1 VTESKSPLIDIA
13 SDFDPLN
20 VNTAY
25 WHRLCEYIHAKAMEK
40 GVHLSRC
47 VVLLPFAQLMPL
59 ARRHWAQV
67 YPSGFVPQFQTTS
80 NWANQLR
87 PFAPE
92 IGDISVEMAQDVL
105 KAAQLLKTAKLDVFA
120 GLDATQQDLITTRL
134 VEAAHQLAASAAAV
148 HPQQRLAWA
157 DEMRRNV
164 FGGMVSATFAN
175 ESSIAQLALYWASTS
190 SYASDVLFDDALVKE
205 QTDYLFVLEGLQR
218 DPLARALMV
227 HWGNTSSVSTLML
240 EQPNTALPD
249 NLAGITLY
257 PAKDAHDEAQLAAAC
272 VLRHI
277 EAGRMP
283 VAIAAT
289 DRALTRRILAMLATQ
304 NIAIRDENGWIL
316 STTRAAA
323 KLMAYLKA
331 CAWNA
336 STDSVLDFLKNSD
349 AKIIDADELAALEK
363 AVRKANRASWASWVA
378 LVTQEDASEPSF
390 PRRRESTSA
399 NVDSRLRGNDRRVGN
414 DGEGGNVE
422 LLAATQKIE
431 TARTSLQSPRILSA
445 WLLALRTALESNGLL
460 QVLQD
465 DLAGVKVLEVLHIH
479 DNLAKSATQNLPQ
492 SPDRWSL
499 AEFTAWVNTALE
511 STSYKPPY
519 PDQAQAVI
527 LPMSQLL
534 ARPFAAAVLAGC
546 DEARFDPS
554 PMLPGQ
560 WSPAERLALGL
571 ITRDEQDAATRAAWH
586 IALQTPVCDVLW
598 RKSESTGEPVLPS
611 SLVQSLQLTLKL
623 MSKLNQAEIISTDPR
638 TKQVLEANPTPR
650 PQPNGSQLPVTR
662 LSASGYSKLRTCPYQ
677 FFALQ
682 QLGLKEDDELIEALD
697 KREFGLWL
705 HAVLSHFHENLKKSS
720 EIDKNMDVAGVFI
733 AYTAMLNIAKTEVT
747 ATQNIPEDA
756 FLPWD
761 ATWPKLR
768 DGYVSWLIGHQAAG
782 WTFDQ
787 AEVWRELSIGNFGLK
802 LVGQL
807 DRIDKSAD
815 GTAMV
820 LDYKTESDSKTAKRL
835 KEPLEDTQL
844 AFYAALVGDEMLEAA
859 YVNVSDKLSKTY
871 AQPDIDHS
879 RSALIEGI
887 LDDMQGISAG
897 KPLPALGEGAAC
909 DYCAARGLCR
919 KDFW

>member
-1 VTESKSPLIDIA
+1 MSNIK
-13 SDFDPLN
+13 SDFDASDL
-20 VNTAY
+20 NTAY
-25 WHRLCEYIHAKAMEK
+25 WRQLCLAVHENGQEK
-40 GVHLSRC
+40 GIHLSRC

-59 ARRHWAQV
+59 ARRHWAQI

-87 PFAPE
+87 PFKPE
-92 IGDISVEMAQDVL
+92 TGDISFEMAQDVL
-105 KAAQLLKTAKLDVFA
+105 KAAQLLKTAKLGVFA
-120 GLDATQQDLITTRL
+120 GLDATQQELITTRL

-148 HPQQRLAWA
+148 HPKKRLDWA
-157 DEMRRNV
+157 ADVRRDV
-164 FGGMVSATFAN
+164 FGGIVSAAFAN

-190 SYASDVLFDDALVKE
+190 SYASDVLFDDTLMKS
-205 QTDYLFVLEGLQR
+205 QTDCLFVLEGLQR
-218 DPLARALMV
+218 DPLARALML
-227 HWGNTSSVSTLML
+227 HWG
-240 EQPNTALPD
+240 ENTAFLSPPSTELPE
-249 NLAGITLY
+249 NLSGITLY

-277 EAGRMP
+277 EAGRIP
-283 VAIAAT
+283 VALAAT
-289 DRALTRRILAMLATQ
+289 DRALTRRIRAMLATQ
-304 NIAIRDENGWIL
+304 NVQVRDETGWIL

-336 STDSVLDFLKNSD
+336 GTDSVLDFLKNSD
-349 AKIIDADELAALEK
+349 NTIIEADELATLEK

-399 NVDSRLRGNDRRVGN
+399 TLYSRLRGN
-414 DGEGGNVE
+414 DGEGGNAE

-431 TARTSLQSPRILSA
+431 SARAGLQSPRILSA
-445 WLLALRTALESNGLL
+445 WLVALRTALENSGLL
-460 QVLQD
+460 QALED
-465 DLAGVKVLEVLHIH
+465 DLAGVKVLEVLCLSKHSTPH
-479 DNLAKSATQNLPQ
+479 FQ
-492 SPDRWSL
+492 SNERWSL
-499 AEFTAWVNTALE
+499 SEFTVWLNTALE
-511 STSYKPPY
+511 SASYKPPY
-519 PDQAQAVI
+519 PEQAQIAI

-560 WSPAERLALGL
+560 WSPVERLALGL

-598 RKSESTGEPVLPS
+598 RKSETTGEPVLPS
-611 SLVQSLQLTLKL
+611 SLVQSLQLSLKQ
-623 MSKLNQAEIISTDPR
+623 SKVEKISTDPR
-638 TKQVLEANPTPR
+638 IKQALEANPTPK
-650 PQPNGSQLPVTR
+650 PQPNGSQLPITR

-682 QLGLKEDDELIEALD
+682 QLGLKEDDELQENLD

-705 HAVLSHFHENLKKSS
+705 HAVLSHFQENLKNTSK
-720 EIDKNMDVAGVFI
+720 IDKNMDLAGVFI
-733 AYTAMLNIAKTEVT
+733 AYTAMLNIAKSEITV
-747 ATQNIPEDA
+747 AQNIPEDA
-756 FLPWD
+756 FLPWE

-768 DGYVSWLIGHQAAG
+768 DGYINWLIGHQAAG

-815 GTAMV
+815 GTTMV
-820 LDYKTESDSKTAKRL
+820 LDYKTESDSKTVKRL

-844 AFYAALVGDEMLEAA
+844 AFYAALVGDDTLEAG
-859 YVNVSDKLSKTY
+859 YVNVSEKQSKTY

-887 LDDMQGISAG
+887 LDDMQAISAG

>member
-1 VTESKSPLIDIA
+1 VSKIE
-13 SDFDPLN
+13 SDFDHPHLSDLN
-20 VNTAY
+20 AAY
-25 WHRLCEYIHAKAMEK
+25 WRQLCLAIHANCTER
-40 GVHLSRC
+40 GIHLSRC
-47 VVLLPFAQLMPL
+47 VVLLPFAQLMPQ
-59 ARRHWAQV
+59 ARRHWAQI

-92 IGDISVEMAQDVL
+92 TGDISFEMAQDVL
-105 KAAQLLKTAKLDVFA
+105 KAAQLLKTAKLDVFT

-148 HPQQRLAWA
+148 HPQKRLAWA
-157 DEMRRNV
+157 EEMRRDV
-164 FGGMVSATFAN
+164 FGGIVSPTFAN

-190 SYASDVLFDDALVKE
+190 SYASDVLFDDALAKN

-218 DPLARALMV
+218 DPLARALMLL
-227 HWGNTSSVSTLML
+227 WGEKTAFLSP
-240 EQPNTALPD
+240 PNTELPE
-249 NLAGITLY
+249 NLTGITLY

-272 VLRHI
+272 VLCHI
-277 EAGRMP
+277 EAGRIP
-283 VAIAAT
+283 VALVAT
-289 DRALTRRILAMLATQ
+289 DRALIRRIRAMLATQ
-304 NIAIRDENGWIL
+304 NVQVRDENGWIL

-363 AVRKANRASWASWVA
+363 AVRKANRATWSSWVA
-378 LVTQEDASEPSF
+378 FIKQESTLEPSF

-399 NVDSRLRGNDRRVGN
+399 TMDSRLRGND
-414 DGEGGNVE
+414 E
-422 LLAATQKIE
+422 LLAQTLKIE
-431 TARTSLQSPRILSA
+431 ALLTGLQSPRILSA
-445 WLLALRTALESNGLL
+445 WLVALRTALENNGLL
-460 QVLQD
+460 QMLQE
-465 DLAGVKVLEVLHIH
+465 DLAGVKVLEVLRLDAH
-479 DNLAKSATQNLPQ
+479 STQNFQ
-492 SPDRWSL
+492 SPERWSL

-519 PDQAQAVI
+519 PDLAQVAI

-534 ARPFAAAVLAGC
+534 ARPFAAVVLAGC

-571 ITRDEQDAATRAAWH
+571 ITRDEQDAATRSAWH

-598 RKSESTGEPVLPS
+598 RKSETTGEPVLPS
-611 SLVQSLQLTLKL
+611 SLVQSLQLKL
-623 MSKLNQAEIISTDPR
+623 KLNQIACDATEPR
-638 TKQVLEANPTPR
+638 IKQVLEAKPTPK
-650 PQPNGSQLPVTR
+650 PQPNGSQLLVTR

-682 QLGLKEDDELIEALD
+682 QLGLKEDDELQETLD

-705 HAVLSHFHENLKKSS
+705 HAVLSHFHESLKKSS
-720 EIDKNMDVAGVFI
+720 EIDINTPIAVVLI
-733 AYTAMLNIAKTEVT
+733 AYKAMLNIAKTEVM
-747 ATQNIPEDA
+747 AAQNIPEDA
-756 FLPWD
+756 FLPWE
-761 ATWPKLR
+761 ATWPRLR
-768 DGYVSWLIGHQAAG
+768 DGYINWLIGHQAEG

-815 GTAMV
+815 GTVMV

-844 AFYAALVGDEMLEAA
+844 AFYAALVGDETLEAA
-859 YVNVSDKLSKTY
+859 YVNVNEKLSKTY

-887 LDDMQGISAG
+887 LEDMQAINAG

>member
-1 VTESKSPLIDIA
+1 
-13 SDFDPLN
+13 
-20 VNTAY
+20 
-25 WHRLCEYIHAKAMEK
+25 
-40 GVHLSRC
+40 
-47 VVLLPFAQLMPL
+47 MPL
-59 ARRHWAQV
+59 ARRHWAQI

-92 IGDISVEMAQDVL
+92 IGDISFEMAQDVL
-105 KAAQLLKTAKLDVFA
+105 KAAQLLKIAKLDVFA
-120 GLDATQQDLITTRL
+120 GLDASQQDLITTRL
-134 VEAAHQLAASAAAV
+134 VEAAHQLAASAAAI

-157 DEMRRNV
+157 DEMRSNV

-190 SYASDVLFDDALVKE
+190 SYASDVLFDDALVKA

-218 DPLARALMV
+218 DPLARALML
-227 HWGNTSSVSTLML
+227 HWGENTLML
-240 EQPNTALPD
+240 VQPNTELPD

-277 EAGRMP
+277 EAGRIP
-283 VAIAAT
+283 VALAAT
-289 DRALTRRILAMLATQ
+289 DRALTRRIRAMLATQ
-304 NIAIRDENGWIL
+304 NVQVRDENGWIL

-349 AKIIDADELAALEK
+349 AKIIEIDELAALEK

-399 NVDSRLRGNDRRVGN
+399 NVDSRLRGND
-414 DGEGGNVE
+414 GEGGNAE
-422 LLAATQKIE
+422 LLAATQKVE
-431 TARTSLQSPRILSA
+431 TARAGLQSPRILSA
-445 WLLALRTALESNGLL
+445 WLVALRTALESSGLL
-460 QVLQD
+460 AALED
-465 DLAGVKVLEVLHIH
+465 DLAGAKVLEVLHIH
-479 DNLAKSATQNLPQ
+479 GNSAQTLQQSLPQ
-492 SPDRWSL
+492 THDRWSL

-519 PDQAQAVI
+519 PDLAQVAI

-560 WSPAERLALGL
+560 WSPTERLALGL

-598 RKSESTGEPVLPS
+598 RKSESTGEPVLPC
-611 SLVQSLQLTLKL
+611 SLVQSLQLNLKL
-623 MSKLNQAEIISTDPR
+623 KLRQNNQKLVVEDPR
-638 TKQVLEANPTPR
+638 INRSLEANPTPR
-650 PQPNGSQLPVTR
+650 PQPNGSKLPVTR

-682 QLGLKEDDELIEALD
+682 QLGLKEDDELQETLD

-705 HAVLSHFHENLKKSS
+705 HAVLSRFHEELKKSS
-720 EIDKNMDVAGVFI
+720 EIDVNMSSAGVFN
-733 AYTAMLNIAKTEVT
+733 AYIAMLNIAKTEVT

-756 FLPWD
+756 FLPWA

-768 DGYVSWLIGHQAAG
+768 DGYANWLLGHQAAG

-859 YVNVSDKLSKTY
+859 YVNVSEKLTKTY

-887 LDDMQGISAG
+887 LGDMQSISAG

-919 KDFW
+919 KDFWGQDI

>member
-1 VTESKSPLIDIA
+1 MTESKSPLTDIA
-13 SDFDPLN
+13 SDFDPPNL
-20 VNTAY
+20 NTAY
-25 WHRLCEYIHAKAMEK
+25 WHRLCTDILAVSLQN
-40 GVHLSRC
+40 GVHLSHC

-59 ARRHWAQV
+59 ARRYWAQA
-67 YPSGFVPQFQTTS
+67 YPSGFVQQFQSTS
-80 NWANQLR
+80 NWANQLC
-87 PFAPE
+87 PFIPE
-92 IGDISVEMAQDVL
+92 AGDISFEMAQDVL
-105 KAAQLLKTAKLDVFA
+105 KAAHLLKSAKLDVFA
-120 GLDATQQDLITTRL
+120 GLDATQQELITTRL

-148 HPQQRLAWA
+148 HPQKRLAWA
-157 DEMRRNV
+157 DEMRRDV
-164 FGGMVSATFAN
+164 FGGIVSPTFAS

-190 SYASDVLFDDALVKE
+190 AYASDVLYDDNLAKP

-218 DPLARALMV
+218 DPLARALML
-227 HWGNTSSVSTLML
+227 HWGDNTNLL
-240 EQPNTALPD
+240 QQPNTELPD
-249 NLAGITLY
+249 NLDGISLH

-277 EAGRMP
+277 EAGRTP
-283 VAIAAT
+283 VALAAI
-289 DRALTRRILAMLATQ
+289 DRALTRRIRAMLATQ
-304 NIAIRDENGWIL
+304 NVQVRDENGWIL

-323 KLMAYLKA
+323 KLMTYLKA

-349 AKIIDADELAALEK
+349 AHILEAQQLAALEK
-363 AVRKANRASWASWVA
+363 AVRKANRASWSSWVA
-378 LVTQEDASEPSF
+378 LIASDTALQEKQ
-390 PRRRESTSA
+390 T
-399 NVDSRLRGNDRRVGN
+399 N
-414 DGEGGNVE
+414 
-422 LLAATQKIE
+422 LLPATQKIE
-431 TARTSLQSPRILSA
+431 TARAGLQSPRILSA
-445 WLLALRTALESNGLL
+445 WLVALRTALGSSGLL
-460 QVLQD
+460 QVLED
-465 DLAGVKVLEVLHIH
+465 DLAGVKVLEVLRIDAH
-479 DNLAKSATQNLPQ
+479 SAQNLPQ

-511 STSYKPPY
+511 SASYKPPY

-571 ITRDEQDAATRAAWH
+571 ITREEQDAATRAAWH
-586 IALQTPVCDVLW
+586 IALQTPVCDVIW
-598 RKSESTGEPVLPS
+598 RQSENTGEPVLPS
-611 SLVQSLQLTLKL
+611 SLVQSLQLRLKL
-623 MSKLNQAEIISTDPR
+623 ADAKKEVVNPR
-638 TKQVLEANPTPR
+638 ITRSIEANPTPR

-682 QLGLKEDDELIEALD
+682 QLGLKEDDELQETLD

-705 HAVLSHFHENLKKSS
+705 HAVLGHFHEELKNSP
-720 EIDKNMDVAGVFI
+720 EMDKNLPVAGVFN
-733 AYTAMLNIAKTEVT
+733 AYTAMLNIAKIEIT
-747 ATQNIPEDA
+747 AAKNIPEDA
-756 FLPWD
+756 FLPWE

-768 DGYVSWLIGHQAAG
+768 DGYVNWLIGHQTEG
-782 WTFDQ
+782 WAFDQ

-807 DRIDKSAD
+807 DRIDVQKEAV
-815 GTAMV
+815 MV
-820 LDYKTESDSKTAKRL
+820 LDYKTESTSNTAKRL
-835 KEPLEDTQL
+835 KNPLEDVQL
-844 AFYAALVGDEMLEAA
+844 AFYAALVGADPIEAA
-859 YVNVSDKLSKTY
+859 YVNISEKESKSY

-887 LDDMQGISAG
+887 LDDMQNISEG

-919 KDFW
+919 KDFWT

>member
-1 VTESKSPLIDIA
+1 MSDIESDLDA
-13 SDFDPLN
+13 RNLN
-20 VNTAY
+20 SAY
-25 WHRLCEYIHAKAMEK
+25 WRQLCTHIHAVCVEK

-59 ARRHWAQV
+59 ARRYWAEV
-67 YPSGFVPQFQTTS
+67 YPSGFVPQFETTS

-87 PFAPE
+87 SFIPE
-92 IGDISVEMAQDVL
+92 AGDISFEMAQDVL
-105 KAAQLLKTAKLDVFA
+105 KAANLLKTAKLDIFA

-134 VEAAHQLAASAAAV
+134 VEAAHQLAASASAI
-148 HPQQRLAWA
+148 HPQKRLAWA
-157 DEMRRNV
+157 DEMRQNV
-164 FGGMVSATFAN
+164 FGGVFGGASSKAFAS

-190 SYASDVLFDDALVKE
+190 SYASDVLFDDGLTKN
-205 QTDYLFVLEGLQR
+205 QTDHLFVLEGLQR
-218 DPLARALMV
+218 DPLMRALAN
-227 HWGNTSSVSTLML
+227 HWGENTSLL
-240 EQPNTALPD
+240 EQPNTELPD
-249 NLAGITLY
+249 NLAGISLH

-272 VLRHI
+272 VMRHI
-277 EAGRMP
+277 EAGRTP
-283 VAIAAT
+283 VALAAT
-289 DRALTRRILAMLATQ
+289 DRALTRRIRAMLATQ
-304 NIAIRDENGWIL
+304 NVQVRDENGWIL

-336 STDSVLDFLKNSD
+336 SSDSVLDFLKNSD
-349 AKIIDADELAALEK
+349 ATIIESDELAALEK
-363 AVRKANRASWASWVA
+363 AVRKANRAAWSSWVA
-378 LVTQEDASEPSF
+378 LIAVDAALQEKQPTLQA
-390 PRRRESTSA
+390 T
-399 NVDSRLRGNDRRVGN
+399 
-414 DGEGGNVE
+414 
-422 LLAATQKIE
+422 TQKIE
-431 TARTSLQSPRILSA
+431 TARAGLQSSRILSA
-445 WLLALRTALESNGLL
+445 WLIALRTALESSGLL
-460 QVLQD
+460 ALLEA

-479 DNLAKSATQNLPQ
+479 GQTQLTQSLPQ
-492 SPDRWSL
+492 SPDRWNL

-511 STSYKPPY
+511 SASYKPPY

-554 PMLPGQ
+554 PILPGQ

-598 RKSESTGEPVLPS
+598 RQSESTGEPILSS
-611 SLVQSLQLTLKL
+611 SLVQSLQLKLKQNNSQKTQ
-623 MSKLNQAEIISTDPR
+623 SKSAVACVVAEPR
-638 TKQVLEANPTPR
+638 ITRSLEVNPTPR
-650 PQPNGSQLPVTR
+650 PQPNGSQLPITR

-682 QLGLKEDDELIEALD
+682 QLGLKEDDELQETLD

-720 EIDKNMDVAGVFI
+720 EIDSNIDIAVVFI
-733 AYTAMLNIAKTEVT
+733 AYTAMLNIAKAEVT
-747 ATQNIPEDA
+747 AIQNIPEDA
-756 FLPWD
+756 FLPW
-761 ATWPKLR
+761 AAIWPKLR
-768 DGYVSWLIGHQAAG
+768 DGYVNWLIGHQAAG

-807 DRIDKSAD
+807 DRIDKAAD
-815 GTAMV
+815 GMALV

-844 AFYAALVGDEMLEAA
+844 AFYAALVGDEALHAA
-859 YVNVSDKLSKTY
+859 YVNVNEKLSKTY
-871 AQPDIDHS
+871 AQPDIDRS

-887 LDDMQGISAG
+887 LQDMQGISQG
-897 KPLPALGEGAAC
+897 KPLPALGEGVAC

-919 KDFW
+919 KDFWV

>member
-1 VTESKSPLIDIA
+1 
-13 SDFDPLN
+13 
-20 VNTAY
+20 
-25 WHRLCEYIHAKAMEK
+25 
-40 GVHLSRC
+40 
-47 VVLLPFAQLMPL
+47 MPL
-59 ARRHWAQV
+59 ARRYWAQI

-87 PFAPE
+87 PFVPE
-92 IGDISVEMAQDVL
+92 ASDISFDMAQDVL
-105 KAAQLLKTAKLDVFA
+105 KAAHLLKTAKLDVFS
-120 GLDATQQDLITTRL
+120 GLDATQQELITTRL

-148 HPQQRLAWA
+148 QPQKRLAWA
-157 DEMRRNV
+157 AEMRRDV
-164 FGGMVSATFAN
+164 FGGIVSPTFAS

-190 SYASDVLFDDALVKE
+190 SYASDVLFDDALVKV
-205 QTDYLFVLEGLQR
+205 QTDHLFVLEGLQR
-218 DPLARALMV
+218 DPLVRALAN
-227 HWGNTSSVSTLML
+227 HWGDDTSLL
-240 EQPNTALPD
+240 AQPNTQLPD
-249 NLAGITLY
+249 NLSGISLY
-257 PAKDAHDEAQLAAAC
+257 PAQDAHNEAQLAAAC

-277 EAGRMP
+277 AAGRIP

-304 NIAIRDENGWIL
+304 NVAVRDENGWIL
-316 STTRAAA
+316 STTRASA

-349 AKIIDADELAALEK
+349 AKIIEVDELAALEK
-363 AVRKANRASWASWVA
+363 AVRKANRASWSSWVSLIA
-378 LVTQEDASEPSF
+378 MDEKQAVFQATTLK
-390 PRRRESTSA
+390 
-399 NVDSRLRGNDRRVGN
+399 
-414 DGEGGNVE
+414 VE
-422 LLAATQKIE
+422 A
-431 TARTSLQSPRILSA
+431 ARTGLQSPRILSA
-445 WLLALRTALESNGLL
+445 WLLALHTALERSGLL
-460 QVLQD
+460 HVLED
-465 DLAGVKVLEVLHIH
+465 DLAGVKVLEVLHMRG
-479 DNLAKSATQNLPQ
+479 NSAQNLPQ
-492 SPDRWSL
+492 ILPQNSDRWTL

-511 STSYKPPY
+511 SASYKPPY

-598 RKSESTGEPVLPS
+598 RQSESTGEPILPS
-611 SLVQSLQLTLKL
+611 SLVQSLQLNLKL
-623 MSKLNQAEIISTDPR
+623 APLNPEVKVEAKTDMVEPR
-638 TKQVLEANPTPR
+638 LSRQIEANLTPR
-650 PQPNGSQLPVTR
+650 PQPNGSKLPVTR

-682 QLGLKEDDELIEALD
+682 QLGLKEDDELQETLD

-705 HAVLSHFHENLKKSS
+705 HAVLSHFHEELKKSS
-720 EIDKNMDVAGVFI
+720 KIDSNMGVVGVFI
-733 AYTAMLNIAKTEVT
+733 TYTAMLNIAFEDVTKTM
-747 ATQNIPEDA
+747 QLPDDA
-756 FLPWD
+756 FLPWA

-768 DGYVSWLIGHQAAG
+768 DGYVNWLIGHQAQG

-815 GTAMV
+815 GTAMNGTTMV

-844 AFYAALVGDEMLEAA
+844 AFYAALVGDESLQAA
-859 YVNVSDKLSKTY
+859 YVNVSEKLTKTY

-887 LDDMQGISAG
+887 LDDMQNISQG

>member
-1 VTESKSPLIDIA
+1 MSKIEPDLDA
-13 SDFDPLN
+13 SNLN
-20 VNTAY
+20 PANPAY
-25 WHRLCEYIHAKAMEK
+25 WRQLCTHIHADCVEK

-59 ARRHWAQV
+59 ARRYWAEV
-67 YPSGFVPQFQTTS
+67 YASGFVPQFQTTS
-80 NWANQLR
+80 NWSHQLL
-87 PFAPE
+87 PFVSEAS
-92 IGDISVEMAQDVL
+92 DISFEMAQDVL
-105 KAAQLLKTAKLDVFA
+105 KAANLLKTAKLDVFA
-120 GLDATQQDLITTRL
+120 GLDATQQELITTRL
-134 VEAAHQLAASAAAV
+134 VEATHQLAASAAAI
-148 HPQQRLAWA
+148 HPQKRLDWA
-157 DEMRRNV
+157 AEVRRDV
-164 FGGMVSATFAN
+164 FGGIVSPTFAN

-190 SYASDVLFDDALVKE
+190 SYASDVLFEDAFAKTK
-205 QTDYLFVLEGLQR
+205 TDYLFVLEGLQR
-218 DPLARALMV
+218 EPLARALML
-227 HWGNTSSVSTLML
+227 HWGESTLML
-240 EQPNTALPD
+240 EPPNTALPD
-249 NLAGITLY
+249 NLASITLY

-272 VLRHI
+272 VLRHL
-277 EAGRMP
+277 EAGRTP
-283 VAIAAT
+283 VALAAT
-289 DRALTRRILAMLATQ
+289 DRALTRRIRAMLATQ
-304 NIAIRDENGWIL
+304 NVQVRDENGWIL
-316 STTRAAA
+316 STTRAAS

-349 AKIIDADELAALEK
+349 AHIVEADELATLEK
-363 AVRKANRASWASWVA
+363 AVRKANRASWSSWVA
-378 LVTQEDASEPSF
+378 LTASETALQEKQP
-390 PRRRESTSA
+390 
-399 NVDSRLRGNDRRVGN
+399 
-414 DGEGGNVE
+414 E
-422 LLAATQKIE
+422 LLNSTQKIE
-431 TARTSLQSPRILSA
+431 VARAGLQSPRILSA
-445 WLLALRTALESNGLL
+445 WLVALRTALESSGLL
-460 QVLQD
+460 IVLED
-465 DLAGVKVLEVLHIH
+465 DLAGVKVLEVLHIQG
-479 DNLAKSATQNLPQ
+479 NSAQNLPHT
-492 SPDRWSL
+492 SDRWSL

-511 STSYKPPY
+511 SASYKPLY

-560 WSPAERLALGL
+560 WSPDERLALGL
-571 ITRDEQDAATRAAWH
+571 ITREEQDAATRAAWH

-611 SLVQSLQLTLKL
+611 SLVQSLQLSLKSSL
-623 MSKLNQAEIISTDPR
+623 KSSLKLNQAEKVSTEPR
-638 TKQVLEANPTPR
+638 IKQTLEANPTPR

-662 LSASGYSKLRTCPYQ
+662 LSASGYSKLRSCPYQ

-682 QLGLKEDDELIEALD
+682 QLGLKEDDELQETLD

-705 HAVLSHFHENLKKSS
+705 HAVLSHFHEDLKKLSK
-720 EIDKNMDVAGVFI
+720 IDSNMDEAGVFI
-733 AYTAMLNIAKTEVT
+733 DYIAMLNIASKAAT
-747 ATQNIPEDA
+747 AAQNIPDDA
-756 FLPWD
+756 FLPWA

-768 DGYVSWLIGHQAAG
+768 DGYVNWLIGHQAQG

-807 DRIDKSAD
+807 DRIDKAAD
-815 GTAMV
+815 GTSMV

-835 KEPLEDTQL
+835 KDPLEETQL

-859 YVNVSDKLSKTY
+859 YVNVSEKVSKTY

-887 LDDMQGISAG
+887 LDDMQGISQG

-919 KDFW
+919 KDFWV

>member
-1 VTESKSPLIDIA
+1 
-13 SDFDPLN
+13 
-20 VNTAY
+20 
-25 WHRLCEYIHAKAMEK
+25 
-40 GVHLSRC
+40 
-47 VVLLPFAQLMPL
+47 MPQ
-59 ARRHWAQV
+59 ARRHWAQI

-87 PFAPE
+87 PFSAE
-92 IGDISVEMAQDVL
+92 TGDISFEMAQDVL

-120 GLDATQQDLITTRL
+120 GLDATQQELITTRL
-134 VEAAHQLAASAAAV
+134 VEATHQLATSAAAI
-148 HPQQRLAWA
+148 HPQKRMAWA
-157 DEMRRNV
+157 DGMRRDV
-164 FGGMVSATFAN
+164 FGGIVSPTFAN

-190 SYASDVLFDDALVKE
+190 GYASDVLFDDAVAKS

-218 DPLARALMV
+218 DPLARALMLY
-227 HWGNTSSVSTLML
+227 WGETTAFLSP
-240 EQPNTALPD
+240 PNTELPE
-249 NLAGITLY
+249 NLTGITLY
-257 PAKDAHDEAQLAAAC
+257 PAKDAHEEAQLAAAC

-277 EAGRMP
+277 EAGRIP
-283 VAIAAT
+283 VALAAT
-289 DRALTRRILAMLATQ
+289 DRALTRRIRAMLATQ
-304 NIAIRDENGWIL
+304 NVQVRDENGWIL

-336 STDSVLDFLKNSD
+336 STDVVLDFLKNSD

-363 AVRKANRASWASWVA
+363 AVRKANRASWSSWVA
-378 LVTQEDASEPSF
+378 LISLDAEQAVLQA
-390 PRRRESTSA
+390 T
-399 NVDSRLRGNDRRVGN
+399 
-414 DGEGGNVE
+414 
-422 LLAATQKIE
+422 TQKIE
-431 TARTSLQSPRILSA
+431 SARTGLQSPRILSA
-445 WLLALRTALESNGLL
+445 WLLALRTALGGSGLL

-465 DLAGVKVLEVLHIH
+465 DLAGVKVLEVLRI
-479 DNLAKSATQNLPQ
+479 DINSMQNFQ
-492 SPDRWSL
+492 SSDRWSL
-499 AEFTAWVNTALE
+499 SEFTAWVNTALE

-519 PDQAQAVI
+519 PDQAQVAI

-560 WSPAERLALGL
+560 WSPTERLALGL

-598 RKSESTGEPVLPS
+598 RKSETTGEPVLPS

-623 MSKLNQAEIISTDPR
+623 KSKMNQAEKVITEPR
-638 TKQVLEANPTPR
+638 IKQAIEPNPTPR

-705 HAVLSHFHENLKKSS
+705 HAVLSHFHEHLKKSS
-720 EIDKNMDVAGVFI
+720 EIDKTMDVAGVSI
-733 AYTAMLNIAKTEVT
+733 AYKAMLNIAKTEVT
-747 ATQNIPEDA
+747 AAQNIPEDA
-756 FLPWD
+756 FLPWE

-768 DGYVSWLIGHQAAG
+768 DGYVDWLIGHQAEG

-807 DRIDKSAD
+807 DRIDVQKDAV
-815 GTAMV
+815 MV
-820 LDYKTESDSKTAKRL
+820 LDYKTESTSNTAKRL
-835 KEPLEDTQL
+835 KNPLEDVQL
-844 AFYAALVGDEMLEAA
+844 AFYAALVGADPIEAA
-859 YVNVSDKLSKTY
+859 YVNISEKESKIY
-871 AQPDIDHS
+871 AQADIDHG
-879 RSALIEGI
+879 RSSLIEGI
-887 LDDMQGISAG
+887 LDDMQSISEG

-919 KDFW
+919 KDFWV

>member
-1 VTESKSPLIDIA
+1 
-13 SDFDPLN
+13 
-20 VNTAY
+20 
-25 WHRLCEYIHAKAMEK
+25 
-40 GVHLSRC
+40 
-47 VVLLPFAQLMPL
+47 MPQ
-59 ARRHWAQV
+59 ARRHWAQI

-80 NWANQLR
+80 NWANQLH
-87 PFAPE
+87 PFSPE
-92 IGDISVEMAQDVL
+92 AGDISFEMAQDVL
-105 KAAQLLKTAKLDVFA
+105 KAAQLLKTAKLGIFT

-134 VEAAHQLAASAAAV
+134 VEATHQLAASAAAV
-148 HPQQRLAWA
+148 HPKKRLDWA
-157 DEMRRNV
+157 AEVRRDV
-164 FGGMVSATFAN
+164 FGGIVSPTFAN

-190 SYASDVLFDDALVKE
+190 GYASDVLFNDALAKS

-218 DPLARALMV
+218 DPLARALML
-227 HWGNTSSVSTLML
+227 HWGENTAFLSP
-240 EQPNTALPD
+240 PNTELPE
-249 NLAGITLY
+249 NLSGITLY

-277 EAGRMP
+277 EAGRIP
-283 VAIAAT
+283 VALAAT
-289 DRALTRRILAMLATQ
+289 DRALTRRIRAMLATQ
-304 NIAIRDENGWIL
+304 NVQVRDENGWIL

-336 STDSVLDFLKNSD
+336 STDAVLDFLKNSD
-349 AKIIDADELAALEK
+349 DKIIDADELAALEK
-363 AVRKANRASWASWVA
+363 TVRKANRASWASWVA

-399 NVDSRLRGNDRRVGN
+399 TVDSRLCGND
-414 DGEGGNVE
+414 E
-422 LLAATQKIE
+422 LLAVTQKIE
-431 TARTSLQSPRILSA
+431 TARTGLQSPRILSA
-445 WLLALRTALESNGLL
+445 WLLALRTALENSGLL
-460 QVLQD
+460 QGLED
-465 DLAGVKVLEVLHIH
+465 DLAGVKVIETLHLDVKAH
-479 DNLAKSATQNLPQ
+479 FQESNL
-492 SPDRWSL
+492 RWSL

-519 PDQAQAVI
+519 PDLAQVAI

-560 WSPAERLALGL
+560 WSPVERLALGL

-598 RKSESTGEPVLPS
+598 RKSETTGEPVLPS
-611 SLVQSLQLTLKL
+611 SLVQSLQLNLKL
-623 MSKLNQAEIISTDPR
+623 KLKQNDQKLAAKLPAILVAPEPR
-638 TKQVLEANPTPR
+638 IQRNLESNPTPK
-650 PQPNGSQLPVTR
+650 PQPNGSQLPATR

-682 QLGLKEDDELIEALD
+682 QLGLKEDDELQETLD
-697 KREFGLWL
+697 KREFGTWL

-720 EIDKNMDVAGVFI
+720 KLDSNMALARVII
-733 AYTAMLNIAKTEVT
+733 AYTAMLNIAKNEVT
-747 ATQNIPEDA
+747 AAQNIPEDA
-756 FLPWD
+756 FLPWE

-768 DGYVSWLIGHQAAG
+768 DGYVNWLIGHEAEG

-807 DRIDKSAD
+807 DRIDKSSD
-815 GTAMV
+815 GTKMV

-835 KEPLEDTQL
+835 KEPLEDVQL
-844 AFYAALVGDEMLEAA
+844 AFYAALVGDETLEAA
-859 YVNVSDKLSKTY
+859 YVNVNEKLSKTY

-887 LDDMQGISAG
+887 LEDMQAISAG

-919 KDFW
+919 KDFWGQDI

>member
-1 VTESKSPLIDIA
+1 
-13 SDFDPLN
+13 
-20 VNTAY
+20 
-25 WHRLCEYIHAKAMEK
+25 
-40 GVHLSRC
+40 
-47 VVLLPFAQLMPL
+47 VVLLPFAQLMPQ
-59 ARRHWAQV
+59 ARRHWAQI
-67 YPSGFVPQFQTTS
+67 YPSGFVPQFQSTS

-92 IGDISVEMAQDVL
+92 TGDISFEMAQDVL

-134 VEAAHQLAASAAAV
+134 VEAAHQLAASAAAI
-148 HPQQRLAWA
+148 HPQKRLAWA
-157 DEMRRNV
+157 DEMRQDV
-164 FGGMVSATFAN
+164 FGGVFGGASSKAFAS

-190 SYASDVLFDDALVKE
+190 SYASDVLFDDVLVKS
-205 QTDYLFVLEGLQR
+205 QIDYLFVLEGLQR
-218 DPLARALMV
+218 DPLARALML
-227 HWGNTSSVSTLML
+227 HWGEKTAFLL
-240 EQPNTALPD
+240 PPNTELPE
-249 NLAGITLY
+249 NLTGITLY

-277 EAGRMP
+277 EAGRIP
-283 VAIAAT
+283 VALAAT
-289 DRALTRRILAMLATQ
+289 DRALTRRIRAMLATQ
-304 NIAIRDENGWIL
+304 NVQVRDENGWIL

-349 AKIIDADELAALEK
+349 AKIIEIDELAALEK
-363 AVRKANRASWASWVA
+363 AVRKANRAAWSSWVA
-378 LVTQEDASEPSF
+378 FIKQESTSEPSF

-399 NVDSRLRGNDRRVGN
+399 TMDSRLRVNDGRGGND
-414 DGEGGNVE
+414 D
-422 LLAATQKIE
+422 LLAVTQKVE
-431 TARTSLQSPRILSA
+431 TARAGLQSPRILSA
-445 WLLALRTALESNGLL
+445 WLVALRTALENSGLL
-460 QVLQD
+460 QGLED
-465 DLAGVKVLEVLHIH
+465 DLAGVNVLEVLHIH
-479 DNLAKSATQNLPQ
+479 GNSVQSLPQ
-492 SPDRWSL
+492 TFPQSSERWSL

-519 PDQAQAVI
+519 PDLAQVAI

-560 WSPAERLALGL
+560 WSPAERLVLGL

-598 RKSESTGEPVLPS
+598 RKSETTGEPVLPS
-611 SLVQSLQLTLKL
+611 SLVQSLQLKLKL
-623 MSKLNQAEIISTDPR
+623 SKIEKISPEPRIKQA
-638 TKQVLEANPTPR
+638 LEPNPTPR
-650 PQPNGSQLPVTR
+650 PQPNGSQFPVAR

-682 QLGLKEDDELIEALD
+682 QLGLKEDDELQETLD
-697 KREFGLWL
+697 KREFGTWL
-705 HAVLSHFHENLKKSS
+705 HAVLSHFHEELKRSS
-720 EIDKNMDVAGVFI
+720 EIDKNTPVASI
-733 AYTAMLNIAKTEVT
+733 IAAYTAILNIAKTEVT
-747 ATQNIPEDA
+747 SAQNIPEDA
-756 FLPWD
+756 FLPWE

-768 DGYVSWLIGHQAAG
+768 DGYVNWLIGHQAVG

-807 DRIDKSAD
+807 DRVDKSAD

-820 LDYKTESDSKTAKRL
+820 LDYKTESAANTAKRL

-844 AFYAALVGDEMLEAA
+844 AFYAALIGDETLEAA
-859 YVNVSDKLSKTY
+859 YVNVSEKESKSY
-871 AQPDIDHS
+871 AQADIDHS

-887 LDDMQGISAG
+887 LDDMQNISAG
-897 KPLPALGEGAAC
+897 KPLPALGEGVAC

>member
-1 VTESKSPLIDIA
+1 
-13 SDFDPLN
+13 
-20 VNTAY
+20 
-25 WHRLCEYIHAKAMEK
+25 M
-40 GVHLSRC
+40 
-47 VVLLPFAQLMPL
+47 VLLPFAQLMPL
-59 ARRHWAQV
+59 ARRHWAQI
-67 YPSGFVPQFQTTS
+67 YPSGFVPQFQSTS

-87 PFAPE
+87 PFVPE
-92 IGDISVEMAQDVL
+92 AGDISFEMAQDVL
-105 KAAQLLKTAKLDVFA
+105 QAAHLLKTAKLDVFA

-148 HPQQRLAWA
+148 HPQKRLAWA
-157 DEMRRNV
+157 ADMRRDV
-164 FGGMVSATFAN
+164 FGGIVSPTFAN

-190 SYASDVLFDDALVKE
+190 AYASDVLFDDALVKA

-218 DPLARALMV
+218 DPLARALMLQ
-227 HWGNTSSVSTLML
+227 WTDNTTLL
-240 EQPNTALPD
+240 PPPNTELPD
-249 NLAGITLY
+249 NLAGITLH

-277 EAGRMP
+277 EAGRIP
-283 VAIAAT
+283 VALAAT
-289 DRALTRRILAMLATQ
+289 DRALTRRIRAMLATQ
-304 NIAIRDENGWIL
+304 NVQVRDENGWIL
-316 STTRAAA
+316 STTRASA
-323 KLMAYLKA
+323 KLMTYLKA

-349 AKIIDADELAALEK
+349 AKVIEADELATLEK
-363 AVRKANRASWASWVA
+363 AVRKANRASWSSWVV
-378 LVTQEDASEPSF
+378 LINQEDTPEPSF

-399 NVDSRLRGNDRRVGN
+399 TIDSRLRGNDGR
-414 DGEGGNVE
+414 GGSDE
-422 LLAATQKIE
+422 LLAVTLTIE
-431 TARTSLQSPRILSA
+431 SARTGLQSPRILSA
-445 WLLALRTALESNGLL
+445 WLVALRTALEHNGLS
-460 QVLQD
+460 QVLED
-465 DLAGVKVLEVLHIH
+465 DLAGVKVLEVLRLNQRLDPH
-479 DNLAKSATQNLPQ
+479 STQNFQ
-492 SPDRWSL
+492 SNERWSL

-519 PDQAQAVI
+519 PDLAQVAI

-598 RKSESTGEPVLPS
+598 RKSEATGEPVLPS
-611 SLVQSLQLTLKL
+611 SLVQSLQLKLKL
-623 MSKLNQAEIISTDPR
+623 NRIANESTEPRIKQA
-638 TKQVLEANPTPR
+638 LEPNPTPR

-682 QLGLKEDDELIEALD
+682 QLGLKEDDELQETLD

-705 HAVLSHFHENLKKSS
+705 HAVLRHFHEHLKKLS
-720 EIDKNMDVAGVFI
+720 EIDKNMDVAGVSI
-733 AYTAMLNIAKTEVT
+733 AYKAMLNIAKTEIT
-747 ATQNIPEDA
+747 AIQNIPEDA
-756 FLPWD
+756 FLPWE

-768 DGYVSWLIGHQAAG
+768 DGYVNWLIGHQAAG

-787 AEVWRELSIGNFGLK
+787 AEVGRELSIGNFGLK

-835 KEPLEDTQL
+835 KEPMEDVQL
-844 AFYAALVGDEMLEAA
+844 AFYAALVGDESLEAA
-859 YVNVSDKLSKTY
+859 YVNINEKLSKTY

-887 LDDMQGISAG
+887 LEDMQAISVG
-897 KPLPALGEGAAC
+897 KPLPALGEGIAC
-909 DYCAARGLCR
+909 DYCAVRGLCR
-919 KDFW
+919 KDFWGHDL

>member
-1 VTESKSPLIDIA
+1 VSKIE
-13 SDFDPLN
+13 SDFDHINISYLSAPKN
-20 VNTAY
+20 SDF
-25 WHRLCEYIHAKAMEK
+25 WQHLCLAIFANCKEK
-40 GVHLSRC
+40 GIHLSRC

-59 ARRHWAQV
+59 ARRFWALT

-80 NWANQLR
+80 NWAKQLR
-87 PFAPE
+87 PFSPE
-92 IGDISVEMAQDVL
+92 TGDISFEMAQDVL
-105 KAAQLLKTAKLDVFA
+105 KASQLLKTAKLDVFA

-148 HPQQRLAWA
+148 HPQKRLAWA
-157 DEMRRNV
+157 DEMRSDV
-164 FGGMVSATFAN
+164 FGGIVSPTFAN

-190 SYASDVLFDDALVKE
+190 AYASDVLFNDALVKN

-218 DPLARALMV
+218 DPLARALML
-227 HWGNTSSVSTLML
+227 HWGEKSAVL
-240 EQPNTALPD
+240 QPPNTAFPD
-249 NLAGITLY
+249 NLSNVTLY

-277 EAGRMP
+277 EADRIP

-304 NIAIRDENGWIL
+304 NVAIRDENGWIL

-349 AKIIDADELAALEK
+349 AKIIEVDELAALEK
-363 AVRKANRASWASWVA
+363 AVRKANRASWSSWVA
-378 LVTQEDASEPSF
+378 LIAVDVALQEKQPTLQA
-390 PRRRESTSA
+390 T
-399 NVDSRLRGNDRRVGN
+399 
-414 DGEGGNVE
+414 
-422 LLAATQKIE
+422 TQKVEI
-431 TARTSLQSPRILSA
+431 ARAGLQSPRILKA
-445 WLLALRTALESNGLL
+445 WLAALRTALEGSGLL
-460 QVLQD
+460 QVLED
-465 DLAGVKVLEVLHIH
+465 DLAGVKVLEVLHIQG
-479 DNLAKSATQNLPQ
+479 NSAQTSLQNLPQ
-492 SPDRWSL
+492 MYERWSL
-499 AEFTAWVNTALE
+499 TEFTTWVNTALE
-511 STSYKPPY
+511 SASYKPPY

-534 ARPFAAAVLAGC
+534 ARPFAAVVLAGC

-571 ITRDEQDAATRAAWH
+571 ITREEQDAATRAAWH
-586 IALQTPVCDVLW
+586 IALQTLVCDVLW
-598 RKSESTGEPVLPS
+598 RQSESTGEPVLPS
-611 SLVQSLQLTLKL
+611 SLVQSLQLKL
-623 MSKLNQAEIISTDPR
+623 KLNQIENESTEPR
-638 TKQVLEANPTPR
+638 IKQFLEANPTPR

-682 QLGLKEDDELIEALD
+682 QLGLKEDDELQETLD

-705 HAVLSHFHENLKKSS
+705 HAVLSHFHEALKKSS
-720 EIDKNMDVAGVFI
+720 EIDNNMDVAGVFN
-733 AYTAMLNIAKTEVT
+733 AYVAMLNIAKTEVT
-747 ATQNIPEDA
+747 TTQKIPEDA
-756 FLPWD
+756 FLPWE

-768 DGYVSWLIGHQAAG
+768 DGYVNWLIGHQAEG

-807 DRIDKSAD
+807 DRIDKSPD

-820 LDYKTESDSKTAKRL
+820 LDYKTESDSKTAMRL

-844 AFYAALVGDEMLEAA
+844 AFYAALVGDETLEAA
-859 YVNVSDKLSKTY
+859 YVNVSEKQSKTY

-887 LDDMQGISAG
+887 LEDMQNISAG
-897 KPLPALGEGAAC
+897 KPLPALGEGVAC

>member
-1 VTESKSPLIDIA
+1 
-13 SDFDPLN
+13 
-20 VNTAY
+20 
-25 WHRLCEYIHAKAMEK
+25 
-40 GVHLSRC
+40 
-47 VVLLPFAQLMPL
+47 MPL
-59 ARRHWAQV
+59 ARRHWAQI

-80 NWANQLR
+80 NWAAQLR

-92 IGDISVEMAQDVL
+92 AGDVSFEMAQDVL
-105 KAAQLLKTAKLDVFA
+105 KAAQLLKTAQLDIFA
-120 GLDATQQDLITTRL
+120 GLDVTQQELIITRL
-134 VEAAHQLAASAAAV
+134 VEAAHQLAVSAAAV
-148 HPQQRLAWA
+148 HPEKRLDWA
-157 DEMRRNV
+157 AEVRRDV
-164 FGGMVSATFAN
+164 FGGIVSPTFAN

-190 SYASDVLFDDALVKE
+190 AYASDVLFEDGLAKS

-218 DPLARALMV
+218 DPLARALML
-227 HWGNTSSVSTLML
+227 HWGENTLML
-240 EQPNTALPD
+240 GQPNTVMPD

-277 EAGRMP
+277 EVGRIP
-283 VAIAAT
+283 VALAAT
-289 DRALTRRILAMLATQ
+289 DRALTRRIRAMLATQ
-304 NIAIRDENGWIL
+304 NVQVRDENGWIL

-349 AKIIDADELAALEK
+349 GQVIDADALAVLEK
-363 AVRKANRASWASWVA
+363 AVRKANRASWSSWVA
-378 LVTQEDASEPSF
+378 LISLDAEQAVLQA
-390 PRRRESTSA
+390 T
-399 NVDSRLRGNDRRVGN
+399 
-414 DGEGGNVE
+414 
-422 LLAATQKIE
+422 TQKIE
-431 TARTSLQSPRILSA
+431 SARIGLQSPRILSA
-445 WLLALRTALESNGLL
+445 WLVALRTALENNGLL
-460 QVLQD
+460 QVLED
-465 DLAGVKVLEVLHIH
+465 DLAGVKVIEVLRLDKH
-479 DNLAKSATQNLPQ
+479 LKQNFH
-492 SPDRWSL
+492 SNERWSL
-499 AEFTAWVNTALE
+499 TEFTAWVNTALE

-519 PDQAQAVI
+519 PDLAQVAI

-560 WSPAERLALGL
+560 WSPSERLALGL

-598 RKSESTGEPVLPS
+598 RKSETTGEPVLPS

-623 MSKLNQAEIISTDPR
+623 KSKINQAEKVTTEPR
-638 TKQVLEANPTPR
+638 IKQVLEANPTPR
-650 PQPNGSQLPVTR
+650 PQPNGSQLSVTR

-720 EIDKNMDVAGVFI
+720 EIDINTPVLGVI
-733 AYTAMLNIAKTEVT
+733 VAYTAMLNIAKTEIT
-747 ATQNIPEDA
+747 TTQNIPEDA
-756 FLPWD
+756 FLPWE
-761 ATWPKLR
+761 ATWPRLR
-768 DGYVSWLIGHQAAG
+768 DGYINWLIGHQAEG

-807 DRIDKSAD
+807 DRIDKSSD
-815 GTAMV
+815 GTKMV
-820 LDYKTESDSKTAKRL
+820 LDYKTESASNTAKRL
-835 KEPLEDTQL
+835 KNPLEDVQL
-844 AFYAALVGDEMLEAA
+844 PFYAALVGDESLEAA
-859 YVNVSDKLSKTY
+859 YINISEKESKSY
-871 AQPDIDHS
+871 AQADIDYS

-887 LDDMQGISAG
+887 LDDMQAISAG

-919 KDFW
+919 KDFWHE

>member
-1 VTESKSPLIDIA
+1 MS
-13 SDFDPLN
+13 
-20 VNTAY
+20 
-25 WHRLCEYIHAKAMEK
+25 
-40 GVHLSRC
+40 
-47 VVLLPFAQLMPL
+47 L
-59 ARRHWAQV
+59 ARRYWAQT

-87 PFAPE
+87 PFAPDV
-92 IGDISVEMAQDVL
+92 GDITFDVAQDVL
-105 KAAQLLKTAKLDVFA
+105 KAANLLKRAKLDVFS
-120 GLDATQQDLITTRL
+120 GLDASQQDLITTRL
-134 VEAAHQLAASAAAV
+134 VEAAHQLAVSAAAI
-148 HPQQRLAWA
+148 HPQKRLDWGA
-157 DEMRRNV
+157 DMRRDV
-164 FGGMVSATFAN
+164 FGGIVSPTFAN
-175 ESSIAQLALYWASTS
+175 ESSVAQLALYWASTS
-190 SYASDVLFDDALVKE
+190 AYASDVLFDDALVKS

-218 DPLARALMV
+218 DPLTRALML
-227 HWGNTSSVSTLML
+227 HWGDNTSLL

-249 NLAGITLY
+249 NLACITLY

-277 EAGRMP
+277 EAGRTP
-283 VAIAAT
+283 VALAAT
-289 DRALTRRILAMLATQ
+289 DRALTRRIRAMLATQ
-304 NIAIRDENGWIL
+304 NVQVRDENGWIL

-331 CAWNA
+331 CPWNA

-349 AKIIDADELAALEK
+349 AKIVDENELAALEK
-363 AVRKANRASWASWVA
+363 AVRKANRASWSSWVA
-378 LVTQEDASEPSF
+378 LAASDTALQEKQPTLQA
-390 PRRRESTSA
+390 T
-399 NVDSRLRGNDRRVGN
+399 
-414 DGEGGNVE
+414 
-422 LLAATQKIE
+422 TQKVE
-431 TARTSLQSPRILSA
+431 TARAGLQSPRILSA
-445 WLLALRTALESNGLL
+445 WLVALRIALESIGLL
-460 QVLQD
+460 TVLAD
-465 DLAGVKVLEVLHIH
+465 DLAGVKVLEVLHIYG
-479 DNLAKSATQNLPQ
+479 NSAQSLPQ
-492 SPDRWSL
+492 MHDRWSF

-511 STSYKPPY
+511 SASYKPPY

-571 ITRDEQDAATRAAWH
+571 ITREEQDAATRAAWH

-598 RKSESTGEPVLPS
+598 RKSESTGEPALPS
-611 SLVQSLQLTLKL
+611 SLVQSLQLKLKL
-623 MSKLNQAEIISTDPR
+623 MSKLNQAEKMSIEPR
-638 TKQVLEANPTPR
+638 IKQILEANPTPR
-650 PQPNGSQLPVTR
+650 PQPNGSKLPVTR

-682 QLGLKEDDELIEALD
+682 QLGLKEDDELQETLD
-697 KREFGLWL
+697 KREFGTWL
-705 HAVLSHFHENLKKSS
+705 HAVLSHFHEELKKSS

-733 AYTAMLNIAKTEVT
+733 AYTAMLNIASIAVT
-747 ATQNIPEDA
+747 LEKKIPDDA
-756 FLPWD
+756 FLPWA

-768 DGYVSWLIGHQAAG
+768 DGYVNWLIGHQAAS

-787 AEVWRELSIGNFGLK
+787 AEVWRELSIGQFGLK

-807 DRIDKSAD
+807 DRIDKAAD

-820 LDYKTESDSKTAKRL
+820 LDYKTESTSNTAKRL
-835 KEPLEDTQL
+835 KNPLEDVQL
-844 AFYAALVGDEMLEAA
+844 AFYAALVGDETLEAG
-859 YVNVSDKLSKTY
+859 YVNVSEKESKTY

-887 LDDMQGISAG
+887 LDDMQNISLG

-919 KDFW
+919 KDFWGQDL

>member
-1 VTESKSPLIDIA
+1 MTESKSPLIDIA

-20 VNTAY
+20 LNTAY
-25 WHRLCEYIHAKAMEK
+25 WQNLCTEVRDGCQQNA
-40 GVHLSRC
+40 VHLSRC

-59 ARRHWAQV
+59 ARRNWAEV

-87 PFAPE
+87 PFASDVN
-92 IGDISVEMAQDVL
+92 DISFEMAQDVL
-105 KAAQLLKTAKLDVFA
+105 KAADLLKTAKLDVFT
-120 GLDATQQDLITTRL
+120 GLDATRQDLITTRL
-134 VEAAHQLAASAAAV
+134 VEAAQQLAVSAAAI
-148 HPQQRLAWA
+148 HPTKRLDWA
-157 DEMRRNV
+157 SDMRRDV
-164 FGGMVSATFAN
+164 FGGIVSPTFAN

-190 SYASDVLFDDALVKE
+190 AYASDVLFDDALAKS

-218 DPLARALMV
+218 DPLARTLML
-227 HWGNTSSVSTLML
+227 HWGESTLML
-240 EQPNTALPD
+240 EPPNTALPD

-277 EAGRMP
+277 EAGRTP
-283 VAIAAT
+283 VALAAT
-289 DRALTRRILAMLATQ
+289 DRALIRRIRAMLDTKNVQ
-304 NIAIRDENGWIL
+304 IRDENGWIL

-349 AKIIDADELAALEK
+349 AHIVEADELAALEK
-363 AVRKANRASWASWVA
+363 AVRKANRASWSSWVA
-378 LVTQEDASEPSF
+378 LIDQ
-390 PRRRESTSA
+390 
-399 NVDSRLRGNDRRVGN
+399 ND
-414 DGEGGNVE
+414 E
-422 LLAATQKIE
+422 LLAVTQKVE
-431 TARTSLQSPRILSA
+431 AARVGLQSPRILSA
-445 WLLALRTALESNGLL
+445 WLVALRTALESSGLL
-460 QVLQD
+460 TVLED

-479 DNLAKSATQNLPQ
+479 VNSVQTLQQSLPQ
-492 SPDRWSL
+492 TLPQNSDRWSL

-511 STSYKPPY
+511 SASYKPPY

-571 ITRDEQDAATRAAWH
+571 ITREEQDAATRAAWH

-598 RKSESTGEPVLPS
+598 RKSEPTGEPVLPS
-611 SLVQSLQLTLKL
+611 SLVQSLQLSLKL
-623 MSKLNQAEIISTDPR
+623 NKMEKVTTDPR
-638 TKQVLEANPTPR
+638 ITQALEANPTLR

-682 QLGLKEDDELIEALD
+682 QLGLKEDDELQETLD

-705 HAVLSHFHENLKKSS
+705 HAVLSHFHEELKKSS
-720 EIDKNMDVAGVFI
+720 EIDINMPVAGVFN
-733 AYTAMLNIAKTEVT
+733 AYTAMLNIASKAVT
-747 ATQNIPEDA
+747 SVQNIPDDA
-756 FLPWD
+756 FLPWA
-761 ATWPKLR
+761 ATWPRLR
-768 DGYVSWLIGHQAAG
+768 DGYVNWLMGHQTAG

-807 DRIDKSAD
+807 DRIDVSAD
-815 GTAMV
+815 GTSMV
-820 LDYKTESDSKTAKRL
+820 LDYKTESTSNTAKRL
-835 KEPLEDTQL
+835 KNPLEDVQL
-844 AFYAALVGDEMLEAA
+844 AFYAALVGADPIEAA
-859 YVNVSDKLSKTY
+859 YVNISEKESKTY
-871 AQPDIDHS
+871 AQADIDHG

-887 LDDMQGISAG
+887 LDDMQGISQG

-919 KDFW
+919 KDFWV

>member
-1 VTESKSPLIDIA
+1 
-13 SDFDPLN
+13 
-20 VNTAY
+20 
-25 WHRLCEYIHAKAMEK
+25 
-40 GVHLSRC
+40 
-47 VVLLPFAQLMPL
+47 MPQ
-59 ARRHWAQV
+59 ARRHWAQI

-87 PFAPE
+87 PFSAE
-92 IGDISVEMAQDVL
+92 ADDISFEMAQDVL
-105 KAAQLLKTAKLDVFA
+105 KAAQLLRTAKLDIFI

-134 VEAAHQLAASAAAV
+134 VEATHQLATSAAAI
-148 HPQQRLAWA
+148 HPPKRMAWA
-157 DEMRRNV
+157 DGMRRDV
-164 FGGMVSATFAN
+164 FGGIVSPTFAN

-190 SYASDVLFDDALVKE
+190 SYASDVLFDDATAKS
-205 QTDYLFVLEGLQR
+205 QTDYLFILEGLQR
-218 DPLARALMV
+218 DPLARALML
-227 HWGNTSSVSTLML
+227 HWGENTAFL
-240 EQPNTALPD
+240 EPPNTELPE
-249 NLAGITLY
+249 NLSGITLY

-277 EAGRMP
+277 EAGRIP
-283 VAIAAT
+283 VALAAT
-289 DRALTRRILAMLATQ
+289 DRALTRRIRAMLATQ
-304 NIAIRDENGWIL
+304 NVQVRDENGWIL

-336 STDSVLDFLKNSD
+336 STDVVLDFLKNSD

-363 AVRKANRASWASWVA
+363 AVRKSNRASWASWVA
-378 LVTQEDASEPSF
+378 LISLDAEQ
-390 PRRRESTSA
+390 A
-399 NVDSRLRGNDRRVGN
+399 VLQ
-414 DGEGGNVE
+414 
-422 LLAATQKIE
+422 ATTEKIE

-445 WLLALRTALESNGLL
+445 WLVALRTALENSGLL
-460 QVLQD
+460 QVLED
-465 DLAGVKVLEVLHIH
+465 DLAGVKVIEVLGLDKHS
-479 DNLAKSATQNLPQ
+479 KQNFHGNE
-492 SPDRWSL
+492 RWSL
-499 AEFTAWVNTALE
+499 TEFTAWVNTALE

-519 PDQAQAVI
+519 PDLAQVAI

-571 ITRDEQDAATRAAWH
+571 ITRDEQDTATRAAWH
-586 IALQTPVCDVLW
+586 IALQTSVCDVLW
-598 RKSESTGEPVLPS
+598 RKSETTGEPVLPS
-611 SLVQSLQLTLKL
+611 SLVQSLQLKLKL
-623 MSKLNQAEIISTDPR
+623 SKVNKISTEPR
-638 TKQVLEANPTPR
+638 IKQTLEPNPTPK

-705 HAVLSHFHENLKKSS
+705 HAVLSHFHEELKRSS
-720 EIDKNMDVAGVFI
+720 EIDKNTSVAGVII
-733 AYTAMLNIAKTEVT
+733 AYTAMLNIAKIEVT
-747 ATQNIPEDA
+747 AAQNIPEDA
-756 FLPWD
+756 FLPWE

-768 DGYVSWLIGHQAAG
+768 DGYINWLIGHQAEG

-787 AEVWRELSIGNFGLK
+787 AEVWRELSVGHSGLK

-807 DRIDKSAD
+807 DRIDKSPD
-815 GTAMV
+815 GTTMV

-844 AFYAALVGDEMLEAA
+844 AFYAALVGDETLEAA
-859 YVNVSDKLSKTY
+859 YVNVNEKLSKTY
-871 AQPDIDHS
+871 VQPDIDHS

-887 LDDMQGISAG
+887 LDDMQAISAG

-919 KDFW
+919 KDFWV

>member
-1 VTESKSPLIDIA
+1 
-13 SDFDPLN
+13 
-20 VNTAY
+20 
-25 WHRLCEYIHAKAMEK
+25 
-40 GVHLSRC
+40 
-47 VVLLPFAQLMPL
+47 MPL
-59 ARRHWAQV
+59 ARRHWARI
-67 YPSGFVPQFQTTS
+67 YPSGFVPQFQSTS

-87 PFAPE
+87 PFSAE
-92 IGDISVEMAQDVL
+92 AGDISFEMAQDVL

-148 HPQQRLAWA
+148 HPQKRLVGA
-157 DEMRRNV
+157 DKMRSDV
-164 FGGMVSATFAN
+164 FGGIVSSTFAN
-175 ESSIAQLALYWASTS
+175 ESSIAQLALYWASS
-190 SYASDVLFDDALVKE
+190 SNYASDVLFDDALVKA
-205 QTDYLFVLEGLQR
+205 QIDYLFVLEGLQR
-218 DPLARALMV
+218 DPLARALML
-227 HWGNTSSVSTLML
+227 HWGEKTAFL
-240 EQPNTALPD
+240 EPPNTELPE
-249 NLAGITLY
+249 NLSGITLY

-304 NIAIRDENGWIL
+304 NVAIRDENGWIL

-323 KLMAYLKA
+323 KLMTYLKA

-336 STDSVLDFLKNSD
+336 STDSVLDYLKNSD
-349 AKIIDADELAALEK
+349 AKIIEADELAALEK
-363 AVRKANRASWASWVA
+363 AVRKANRASWSSWAA
-378 LVTQEDASEPSF
+378 LISADTALQEKQS
-390 PRRRESTSA
+390 
-399 NVDSRLRGNDRRVGN
+399 N
-414 DGEGGNVE
+414 
-422 LLAATQKIE
+422 LLATTQKIE
-431 TARTSLQSPRILSA
+431 TARTGLQSPRILSA
-445 WLLALRTALESNGLL
+445 WLVALRAALENSGLL
-460 QVLQD
+460 QVLED

-479 DNLAKSATQNLPQ
+479 GNSSQTSLQNLPQ
-492 SPDRWSL
+492 TYERWRL
-499 AEFTAWVNTALE
+499 TEFTAWVNTALE
-511 STSYKPPY
+511 SASYKPPY

-571 ITRDEQDAATRAAWH
+571 ITRDEQDAATRSAWH

-598 RKSESTGEPVLPS
+598 RKAETTGEPVLPS

-623 MSKLNQAEIISTDPR
+623 SKVEKISVEPR
-638 TKQVLEANPTPR
+638 NKQVLEANPTPR

-677 FFALQ
+677 FFAMQ
-682 QLGLKEDDELIEALD
+682 QLGLREDDELQETLE
-697 KREFGLWL
+697 KREFGTWL
-705 HAVLSHFHENLKKSS
+705 HAVLSYFHEELKKSS
-720 EIDKNMDVAGVFI
+720 KIDINMDVADIFI
-733 AYTAMLNIAKTEVT
+733 AYAAMLNIAKIEITK
-747 ATQNIPEDA
+747 TQNIPEDA
-756 FLPWD
+756 FLPWE

-768 DGYVSWLIGHQAAG
+768 DGSVNWLIGHQAAR

-807 DRIDKSAD
+807 DRIDKAAD
-815 GTAMV
+815 GTRMV
-820 LDYKTESDSKTAKRL
+820 LDYKTESNSKTAKRL

-844 AFYAALVGDEMLEAA
+844 AFYAALVGDENLEAA
-859 YVNVSDKLSKTY
+859 YVNVSEKQSKTH
-871 AQPDIDHS
+871 AQSDIDHS

-887 LDDMQGISAG
+887 LDDMQNISQG

-919 KDFW
+919 KDFWQ

>member
-1 VTESKSPLIDIA
+1 MTESKSPLIDIA
-13 SDFDPLN
+13 SDFDPPFLN
-20 VNTAY
+20 TLNTAEQVNF
-25 WHRLCEYIHAKAMEK
+25 WQNLCAQVRDACLQNA
-40 GVHLSRC
+40 VHLSRC

-59 ARRHWAQV
+59 ARRYWAQI

-87 PFAPE
+87 PFASDVN
-92 IGDISVEMAQDVL
+92 DISFEMAQDVL
-105 KAAQLLKTAKLDVFA
+105 KAANLLKTAKLDVFA
-120 GLDATQQDLITTRL
+120 GLDATQQELITTRL
-134 VEAAHQLAASAAAV
+134 VEATHQLAASAAAI
-148 HPQQRLAWA
+148 HPQKRLDWA
-157 DEMRRNV
+157 AEVRRDV
-164 FGGMVSATFAN
+164 FGGIVSPTFAN

-190 SYASDVLFDDALVKE
+190 SYASDVLFEDAFAKTK
-205 QTDYLFVLEGLQR
+205 TDYLFVLEGLQR
-218 DPLARALMV
+218 EPLARALML
-227 HWGNTSSVSTLML
+227 HWGESTLML
-240 EQPNTALPD
+240 EPPNTALPD
-249 NLAGITLY
+249 NLASITLY

-272 VLRHI
+272 VLRHL
-277 EAGRMP
+277 EAGRTP
-283 VAIAAT
+283 VALAAT
-289 DRALTRRILAMLATQ
+289 DRALTRRIRAMLATQ
-304 NIAIRDENGWIL
+304 NVQVRDENGWIL
-316 STTRAAA
+316 STTRAAS

-349 AKIIDADELAALEK
+349 AHIVEADELATLEK
-363 AVRKANRASWASWVA
+363 AVRKANRASWSSWVA
-378 LVTQEDASEPSF
+378 LTASETALQEKQP
-390 PRRRESTSA
+390 
-399 NVDSRLRGNDRRVGN
+399 
-414 DGEGGNVE
+414 E
-422 LLAATQKIE
+422 LLNSTQKIE
-431 TARTSLQSPRILSA
+431 VARAGLQSPRILSA
-445 WLLALRTALESNGLL
+445 WLVALRTALESSGLL
-460 QVLQD
+460 IVLED
-465 DLAGVKVLEVLHIH
+465 DLAGVKVLEVLHIQG
-479 DNLAKSATQNLPQ
+479 NSAQNLPHT
-492 SPDRWSL
+492 SDRWSL

-511 STSYKPPY
+511 SASYKPLY

-560 WSPAERLALGL
+560 WSPDERLALGL
-571 ITRDEQDAATRAAWH
+571 ITREEQDAATRAAWH

-611 SLVQSLQLTLKL
+611 SLVQSLQLSLKL
-623 MSKLNQAEIISTDPR
+623 NKMEKVTTDPR
-638 TKQVLEANPTPR
+638 ITQALEANPTLR

-682 QLGLKEDDELIEALD
+682 QLGLKEDDELQETLD

-705 HAVLSHFHENLKKSS
+705 HAVLSHFHEELKKSS
-720 EIDKNMDVAGVFI
+720 EIDINMPVAGVFN
-733 AYTAMLNIAKTEVT
+733 AYTAMLNIAFEEVSKTM
-747 ATQNIPEDA
+747 QLPDDA
-756 FLPWD
+756 FLPWA

-768 DGYVSWLIGHQAAG
+768 DGYINWLIGHQAAG

-807 DRIDKSAD
+807 DRIDKSTG

-844 AFYAALVGDEMLEAA
+844 AFYAALVGDETLAAA
-859 YVNVSDKLSKTY
+859 YVNVSEKLTKTY
-871 AQPDIDHS
+871 AQPDINHS

-887 LDDMQGISAG
+887 LDDMQSISEG

-919 KDFW
+919 KDFWV

>member
-1 VTESKSPLIDIA
+1 LSNIQ
-13 SDFDPLN
+13 SDFDAPDLN
-20 VNTAY
+20 TPKTSDF
-25 WHRLCEYIHAKAMEK
+25 WRQLCLAVYTNCKEK
-40 GVHLSRC
+40 GIHLSRS
-47 VVLLPFAQLMPL
+47 VILLPFAQLMPL
-59 ARRHWAQV
+59 ARRHWAQI

-80 NWANQLR
+80 NWATQLR

-92 IGDISVEMAQDVL
+92 AGDISFEMAQDVL
-105 KAAQLLKTAKLDVFA
+105 KAAQLLKTAQLDIFA
-120 GLDATQQDLITTRL
+120 GLDVTQQELIITRL
-134 VEAAHQLAASAAAV
+134 VEAAHQLAVSAAAV
-148 HPQQRLAWA
+148 HPEKRLDWA
-157 DEMRRNV
+157 AEVRRDV
-164 FGGMVSATFAN
+164 FGGIVSPTFAN

-190 SYASDVLFDDALVKE
+190 AYASDVLFEDGLAKS

-218 DPLARALMV
+218 DPLARALML
-227 HWGNTSSVSTLML
+227 HWGENTLML
-240 EQPNTALPD
+240 GQPNTVMPD
-249 NLAGITLY
+249 NLVGITLY

-277 EAGRMP
+277 EAGRIP
-283 VAIAAT
+283 VALAAT
-289 DRALTRRILAMLATQ
+289 DRALTRRIRAMLATQ
-304 NIAIRDENGWIL
+304 NVQVRDENGWIL

-323 KLMAYLKA
+323 NLMAYLKA

-363 AVRKANRASWASWVA
+363 AVRKANRASWPSWIA
-378 LVTQEDASEPSF
+378 FIKQ
-390 PRRRESTSA
+390 ESTSA
-399 NVDSRLRGNDRRVGN
+399 TLDSRLRGNDRGDGN
-414 DGEGGNVE
+414 DE
-422 LLAATQKIE
+422 LLALTLKIE
-431 TARTSLQSPRILSA
+431 ALRTGLQSPRILSA
-445 WLLALRTALESNGLL
+445 WLIALHAALETSGLL
-460 QVLQD
+460 QVLED
-465 DLAGVKVLEVLHIH
+465 DLAGVKVLEVLRLHKH
-479 DNLAKSATQNLPQ
+479 STQNFQ
-492 SPDRWSL
+492 SHERWSL

-511 STSYKPPY
+511 SASYKPPY
-519 PDQAQAVI
+519 PDLAQVAI

-560 WSPAERLALGL
+560 WSPTERLALGL

-598 RKSESTGEPVLPS
+598 RKSEPTGEPVLPS
-611 SLVQSLQLTLKL
+611 SLVQSLQLKL
-623 MSKLNQAEIISTDPR
+623 KLNQLENESTEPR
-638 TKQVLEANPTPR
+638 IKQVLEANPTPR

-705 HAVLSHFHENLKKSS
+705 HAVLSHFHEDIKKSS
-720 EIDKNMDVAGVFI
+720 NIDSNMPSSGVFI
-733 AYTAMLNIAKTEVT
+733 DYTAILNIAKIEVT
-747 ATQNIPEDA
+747 AAQNIPEDA
-756 FLPWD
+756 FLPWE

-768 DGYVSWLIGHQAAG
+768 DGYVNWLLGHQAAG

-807 DRIDKSAD
+807 DRIDKSPD
-815 GTAMV
+815 GTKMV

-844 AFYAALVGDEMLEAA
+844 AFYAALVGDETLEAG
-859 YVNVSDKLSKTY
+859 YVNVNEKLSKTY

-887 LDDMQGISAG
+887 LDDMQAISSG

-919 KDFW
+919 KDFWGQDK

>member
-1 VTESKSPLIDIA
+1 VSNIESTLDA
-13 SDFDPLN
+13 SNLN
-20 VNTAY
+20 PAY
-25 WHRLCEYIHAKAMEK
+25 WRQLCTHIHAESVEK
-40 GVHLSRC
+40 GVHLSHC

-59 ARRHWAQV
+59 ARRYWAEV

-87 PFAPE
+87 PFAPDAT
-92 IGDISVEMAQDVL
+92 DISFDMAQDVL
-105 KAAQLLKTAKLDVFA
+105 KAAHLLKNAKLSVFEN
-120 GLDATQQDLITTRL
+120 LDATQQDLITTRL
-134 VEAAHQLAASAAAV
+134 VEAAHQLAASAAAI
-148 HPQQRLAWA
+148 HPQKRLAWA
-157 DEMRRNV
+157 DEMRQTV
-164 FGGMVSATFAN
+164 FGGVFGGAASKTFAS
-175 ESSIAQLALYWASTS
+175 ESSIAQLALFWASSS
-190 SYASDVLFDDALVKE
+190 SYANDVLFDDSLAKT
-205 QTDYLFVLEGLQR
+205 QTDHLFVLEGLQR
-218 DPLARALMV
+218 EPLARALTA
-227 HWGNTSSVSTLML
+227 HWGDAAALLS
-240 EQPNTALPD
+240 QPNTALPE
-249 NLAGITLY
+249 NLAGIALH

-277 EAGRMP
+277 QAGRIP

-304 NIAIRDENGWIL
+304 NVAIRDENGWIL

-336 STDSVLDFLKNSD
+336 STDGVLDFLKNSD
-349 AKIIDADELAALEK
+349 AHILETEVLAELEK
-363 AVRKANRASWASWVA
+363 AVRKANRASWSSWVSLITVDTA
-378 LVTQEDASEPSF
+378 LQEKQP
-390 PRRRESTSA
+390 T
-399 NVDSRLRGNDRRVGN
+399 LQI
-414 DGEGGNVE
+414 
-422 LLAATQKIE
+422 ATQKVE
-431 TARTSLQSPRILSA
+431 TARTGLQSQRILSA
-445 WLLALRTALESNGLL
+445 WLVALRTALDNHGLWKAFE
-460 QVLQD
+460 D
-465 DLAGVKVLEVLHIH
+465 DLAGVKVLEVLHMRGQ
-479 DNLAKSATQNLPQ
+479 TQLPPTQ
-492 SPDRWSL
+492 ERWSL

-598 RKSESTGEPVLPS
+598 RQSESTGEPILPS
-611 SLVQSLQLTLKL
+611 SLVQSLQLKLKQ
-623 MSKLNQAEIISTDPR
+623 SAHKLAVTEPR
-638 TKQVLEANPTPR
+638 NLRNLEANPTPR
-650 PQPNGSQLPVTR
+650 PQPNGSQLPISR

-682 QLGLKEDDELIEALD
+682 QLGLKEDDELQETLD

-705 HAVLSHFHENLKKSS
+705 HAVLRQFHENLKNSS
-720 EIDKNMDVAGVFI
+720 EIDSNMPSAGVFI
-733 AYTAMLNIAKTEVT
+733 AYTAMLNVAFEQVSKTM
-747 ATQNIPEDA
+747 QLPEDA
-756 FLPWD
+756 FLPWA
-761 ATWPKLR
+761 ATWPKVR
-768 DGYVSWLIGHQAAG
+768 DGYVNWLIGHQAVG

-807 DRIDKSAD
+807 DRIDKAAD
-815 GTAMV
+815 GTALV

-844 AFYAALVGDEMLEAA
+844 AFYAALVGDETLQAA
-859 YVNVSDKLSKTY
+859 YVNVSEKVIKTY
-871 AQPDIDHS
+871 AQADIEHS

-887 LDDMQGISAG
+887 LEDMQNISQG
-897 KPLPALGEGAAC
+897 KPLPALGEGVAC

-919 KDFW
+919 KDFWS